1 MEIRCQKLIRRA
13 LQAIAVPMPGPAIP
27 PAASIIGACIAN
39 PACAAGLAGLAGLAG
54 YGIVTAIYPYIELPL
69 SNFIDQCATLPV
81 CDPPVGTVCFMIDIV
96 PPSKPHYPIEGS
108 HYHLFIMNQAPNGN
122 CFWNKLG
129 ASSTAPPGAILYSFK
144 RPRR

>member
-1 MEIRCQKLIRRA
+1 MEIRCRKLIRRA
-13 LQAIAVPMPGPAIP
+13 LQAIAVPMSGPAIP

-39 PACAAGLAGLAGLAG
+39 PACAAGLEELAG

-69 SNFIDQCATLPV
+69 GNFIDKCTTLPV
-81 CDPPVGTVCFMIDIV
+81 CDPPVGTVCFMIDIML
-96 PPSKPHYPIEGS
+96 PSKPHYPIEGS

-129 ASSTAPPGAILYSFK
+129 ASRTAPPGAIPCSFRRPK
-144 RPRR
+144 R